1 MLRGNREHTL
11 VLLVGSRSVLQRHI
25 ATAWEALD
33 KETVAGAELR
43 YHVGTLSLNVY
54 PPRAPLA
61 TLQPQTLSA
70 S

>member
-1 MLRGNREHTL
+1 MAITQVSETD
-11 VLLVGSRSVLQRHI
+11 GSDGQDRDGIEEKRF
-25 ATAWEALD
+25 
-33 KETVAGAELR
+33 
-43 YHVGTLSLNVY
+43 VGTLSLNVY